1 MELGSRVW
9 SLEGCS
15 VRFSSVDHL
24 GQEKRREE
32 MVRVLRRGT
41 YPRNNRIV
49 AREMR
54 LAVLAAEYLVRV
66 EVGVVNEAHA
76 GRSGPK

>member
-1 MELGSRVW
+1 
-9 SLEGCS
+9 
-15 VRFSSVDHL
+15 
-24 GQEKRREE
+24 
-32 MVRVLRRGT
+32 MVVRRGT

-66 EVGVVNEAHA
+66 EIGVVDEAHA